1 MKCSETHA
9 WLLVTRPSAA
19 APAPVRRHL
28 KACLKC
34 RRRRRRLLRLE
45 QQTQLLWQPGAES
58 NAKARLLHQ
67 LDSCAATVVPAAAA
81 RSKPLSW
88 RPWLTTVA
96 AVLLGFGLGWLR
108 FGSETASQP
117 LPHPRVGPVVAAPA
131 KEADEQLLVKF
142 IEHNLRLAQSYDAA
156 EQLGVLSGM
165 ESDLRADALRLARQ
179 GNASDL
185 PLITTLFDRVVHRG
199 LVGRSQHLPAG
210 ERAQQLASLTQ
221 QLRQSEAEVRQVVQ
235 EMPPNVADFLKPMT
249 TTVQHA
255 AQLLANDIESD
266 LRGEP
271 LPRLTVGSGNSRM
284 LVAMLVTQSLLLA
297 EEDDPLQRASYCG
310 DVADQ
315 LTVALLLASS
325 GGDSERAS
333 RLGKHL
339 EAVVNRGVGENLNRL
354 QASND
359 PRAAVLQQVIGRVNR
374 LVSSLEKS
382 LAAGQALEAA
392 GYDQAKALEH
402 ELKELEKALREA
414 GKPKG
419 PGKPEMRGTVR
430 SIDTKAGRLVLLAK
444 EKGKEF
450 EMTLS
455 FPADVKVRGPGPQE
469 RSLLEVAPGVQ
480 IRATLRDGSTIT
492 EVRIESKPPR

>member
-1 MKCSETHA
+1 MRCFETQA
-9 WLLVTRPSAA
+9 WLLVTRPSAP

-28 KACLKC
+28 KGCLQC

-45 QQTQLLWQPGAES
+45 QQTQLLWQPGADS
-58 NAKARLLHQ
+58 GAKARLLQQ
-67 LDSCAATVVPAAAA
+67 LEATSAAAPASAA
-81 RSKPLSW
+81 RAKAPSW
-88 RPWLTTVA
+88 RPWLTACA
-96 AVLLGFGLGWLR
+96 AVLFGFGLGWLR
-108 FGSETASQP
+108 FGTETPSQA
-117 LPHPRVGPVVAAPA
+117 LQHARTGPIGAALA

-142 IEHNLRLAQSYDAA
+142 IDHSLRLAQSYDAN

-165 ESDLRADALRLARQ
+165 ESDLRAEALRLARL
-179 GNASDL
+179 GTASDL

-199 LVGRSQHLPAG
+199 LVGRSQHLSGA
-210 ERAQQLASLTQ
+210 ERAQQIARLTQ
-221 QLRQSEAEVRQVVQ
+221 QLHRSEAEVRQVVQ

-249 TTVQHA
+249 ATVQNA

-271 LPRLTVGSGNSRM
+271 LPRPTMGSGNSRM

-339 EAVVNRGVGENLNRL
+339 EAVVNRGVGENLSRL

-359 PRAAVLQQVIGRVNR
+359 PRAAALQQVIGRVSQ
-374 LVSSLEKS
+374 LVSSLEKN
-382 LAAGQALEAA
+382 LASGQALETS
-392 GYDQAKALEH
+392 GYGQTKALEH

-419 PGKPEMRGTVR
+419 PGKPELRGVVR
-430 SIDTKAGRLVLLAK
+430 SIDAQGGRLVLLAK

-450 EMTLS
+450 EVDLS
-455 FPADVKVRGPGPQE
+455 FSADVKVRGPGPQE
-469 RSLLEVAPGVQ
+469 RSLAEVFSGTA
-480 IRATLRDGSTIT
+480 IRATLRDGGHIT
-492 EVRIESKPPR
+492 EIRIENKPPR